1 MEGANKW
8 VKGQRCPKCG
18 GQRGK
23 VIAYNLVTRKS
34 PYGSYQYHRFTHR
47 VELKERRVI
56 QSGPRKGFRYF
67 AKKRK
72 YCYLPVVAVQVVK
85 APRPASSSPGGRVQ
99 KPASSLAERTPSS
112 AKGVRPTAD

>member
-1 MEGANKW
+1 MEAANKW

-23 VIAYNLVTRKS
+23 VIAYNLVTRTS
-34 PYGSYQYHRFTHR
+34 VYGSYQYHRFTHR

-56 QSGPRKGFRYF
+56 KSGPRKGFRYF

-72 YCYLPVVAVQVVK
+72 YCYLPVTAVQVVK
-85 APRPASSSPGGRVQ
+85 APRPVPVKARGRAQKTGPG
-99 KPASSLAERTPSS
+99 
-112 AKGVRPTAD
+112 